1 MAILTR
7 RHAERLIDGAAP
19 AATFV
24 LIVLLWELG
33 ARVFAVPSF
42 VLPKPSDIATAAV
55 AVDAGQWLGHLWATL
70 QIVLIGYALSIAIS
84 IPLAIVLT
92 NSPLL
97 SRTIVPMLVI
107 VQSTPIVAIA
117 PIIVVTLGAEML
129 PRVVITCLITFFPLV
144 VSTTTGLRAT
154 PEELIELSRSLRAPR
169 VREFMQI
176 RLPYAVPYIFSAL
189 KVCVTLAVIG
199 AVVAEFV
206 AAQKG
211 LGYLILY
218 DTSLFKVPQAF
229 AALAILVCVS
239 LLLYQLV
246 IVIERVFFPWALP
259 RSVK

>member
-1 MAILTR
+1 MADRCAPLLTFLAIL
-7 RHAERLIDGAAP
+7 
-19 AATFV
+19 
-24 LIVLLWELG
+24 IVWEIGCRAL
-33 ARVFAVPSF
+33 AIPSF
-42 VLPKPSDIATAAV
+42 VLPKPSEIARGVIVVGAS
-55 AVDAGQWLGHLWATL
+55 QWLNNLWATL
-70 QIVLIGYALSIAIS
+70 QIVLIGYFVSICIAIPLSI
-84 IPLAIVLT
+84 LLT
-92 NSPLL
+92 NSRFL

-117 PIIVVTLGAEML
+117 PIIVVTLGAGIL

-154 PEELIELSRSLRAPR
+154 PEELLELSRSLRAGRPR
-169 VREFMQI
+169 EYLQI
-176 RLPYAVPYIFSAL
+176 RLPFAVPYIFSAL

-229 AALAILVCVS
+229 ASLVILVCVS
-239 LLLYQLV
+239 LALYQV
-246 IVIERVFFPWALP
+246 VMWVERTFFPWSIP
-259 RSVK
+259 RQAHP

>member
-1 MAILTR
+1 MRQLR
-7 RHAERLIDGAAP
+7 RTLDHFAP
-19 AATFV
+19 AATF
-24 LIVLLWELG
+24 IVILLVWELG
-33 ARVFAVPSF
+33 CRLGAVPSF
-42 VLPKPSDIATAAV
+42 VLPKPSDIVLAGFNV
-55 AVDAGQWLGHLWATL
+55 GAGQWLSHLWATL
-70 QIVLIGYALSIAIS
+70 QIVLIGYVLSIVIS
-84 IPLAIVLT
+84 IPLAVLLT
-92 NSPLL
+92 NSRLL

-117 PIIVVTLGAEML
+117 PIIVVTLGADIL

-154 PEELIELSRSLRAPR
+154 PEELIELSRSLRASR
-169 VREFMQI
+169 WREYVQI
-176 RLPYAVPYIFSAL
+176 RLPFAIPYIFSAL

-218 DTSLFKVPQAF
+218 ATSLFKVPQAF

-246 IVIERVFFPWALP
+246 VFVERALFPWSLP
-259 RSVK
+259 RGGQS